1 MPFLAQLP
9 FSWRDVLDILAVACL
24 FYYTISFV
32 RGTRAV
38 AALSGLMVLL
48 VVYTLAQ
55 LLGLFTLGWLLEKV
69 FGSLVLIIVVLFH
82 EDIRQALSRFSV
94 RALFKRRRTMR
105 EAQIQ
110 MLASTAL
117 ELAKKH
123 IGAIIVLEKQMP
135 LGDFMSKGVKLD
147 AEVSHDL
154 LFTIFFPNTALHD
167 GAVIIDKNG
176 RIAAAGCVLPLAA
189 VERQHFGTRHR
200 AALGMSENSDAV
212 VVVVSEETG
221 IISMAKNGVLIRRL
235 DRQNLFNL
243 LQEEL
248 VPPEEKESKKALFWR
263 GKHEKKKD

>member
-1 MPFLAQLP
+1 
-9 FSWRDVLDILAVACL
+9 
-24 FYYTISFV
+24 
-32 RGTRAV
+32 
-38 AALSGLMVLL
+38 
-48 VVYTLAQ
+48 
-55 LLGLFTLGWLLEKV
+55 
-69 FGSLVLIIVVLFH
+69 
-82 EDIRQALSRFSV
+82 
-94 RALFKRRRTMR
+94 
-105 EAQIQ
+105 

-200 AALGMSENSDAV
+200 AALGVTEVSDAV
-212 VVVVSEETG
+212 ALVVSEERGEVTLAQAG
-221 IISMAKNGVLIRRL
+221 RLSNPLTQDRLERILSNVLS
-235 DRQNLFNL
+235 Q
-243 LQEEL
+243 
-248 VPPEEKESKKALFWR
+248 
-263 GKHEKKKD
+263 

>member
-176 RIAAAGCVLPLAA
+176 RIAA
-189 VERQHFGTRHR
+189 R
-200 AALGMSENSDAV
+200 
-212 VVVVSEETG
+212 
-221 IISMAKNGVLIRRL
+221 
-235 DRQNLFNL
+235 
-243 LQEEL
+243 
-248 VPPEEKESKKALFWR
+248 
-263 GKHEKKKD
+263 

>member
-1 MPFLAQLP
+1 MSMPFLAQLP

-200 AALGMSENSDAV
+200 AALGVTEVSDAV
-212 VVVVSEETG
+212 ALVVSEERGEVTLAQAG
-221 IISMAKNGVLIRRL
+221 RLSNPLTQDRLERILSNVLS
-235 DRQNLFNL
+235 Q
-243 LQEEL
+243 
-248 VPPEEKESKKALFWR
+248 
-263 GKHEKKKD
+263 

>member
-1 MPFLAQLP
+1 MNMPFLAQLP
-9 FSWRDVLDILAVACL
+9 FSWRDIVDILAVACL

-38 AALSGLMVLL
+38 AAISGLMVLL

-55 LLGLFTLGWLLEKV
+55 LLGLFTLGWLLEKI

-94 RALFKRRRTMR
+94 RTLFKRRQNMR
-105 EAQIQ
+105 EALVQQ
-110 MLASTAL
+110 LASTSL
-117 ELAKKH
+117 ELAQKH

-147 AEVSHDL
+147 AEVSRDL

-167 GAVIIDKNG
+167 GAVIIAKNG

-200 AALGMSENSDAV
+200 AALGVTESSDAV
-212 VVVVSEETG
+212 ALVVSEERGEVTLAQAG
-221 IISMAKNGVLIRRL
+221 RLSNPLTQDRLERILSNVLS
-235 DRQNLFNL
+235 Q
-243 LQEEL
+243 
-248 VPPEEKESKKALFWR
+248 
-263 GKHEKKKD
+263 

>member
-176 RIAAAGCVLPLAA
+176 RIAGVVCVLPLAA

-200 AALGMSENSDAV
+200 AALGVTEVSDAV
-212 VVVVSEETG
+212 ALVVSEERGEVTLAQAG
-221 IISMAKNGVLIRRL
+221 RLSNPLTQDRLERILSNVLS
-235 DRQNLFNL
+235 Q
-243 LQEEL
+243 
-248 VPPEEKESKKALFWR
+248 
-263 GKHEKKKD
+263 

>member
-176 RIAAAGCVLPLAA
+176 RMAAGCVLPLAA

-200 AALGMSENSDAV
+200 AALGVTEVSDAV
-212 VVVVSEETG
+212 ALVVSEERGEVTLAQAG
-221 IISMAKNGVLIRRL
+221 RLSNPLTQDRLERILSNVLS
-235 DRQNLFNL
+235 Q
-243 LQEEL
+243 
-248 VPPEEKESKKALFWR
+248 
-263 GKHEKKKD
+263 

>member
-176 RIAAAGCVLPLAA
+176 RIAAADACCPLPRWS
-189 VERQHFGTRHR
+189 VSI
-200 AALGMSENSDAV
+200 SEPA
-212 VVVVSEETG
+212 TG
-221 IISMAKNGVLIRRL
+221 RPWA
-235 DRQNLFNL
+235 
-243 LQEEL
+243 
-248 VPPEEKESKKALFWR
+248 
-263 GKHEKKKD
+263 

>member
-189 VERQHFGTRHR
+189 VERQHCGTRHR
-200 AALGMSENSDAV
+200 AALGVTEVSDAV
-212 VVVVSEETG
+212 ALVVSEERGEVTLAQAG
-221 IISMAKNGVLIRRL
+221 RLSNPLTQDRLERILSNVLS
-235 DRQNLFNL
+235 Q
-243 LQEEL
+243 
-248 VPPEEKESKKALFWR
+248 
-263 GKHEKKKD
+263 

>member
-176 RIAAAGCVLPLAA
+176 RIAAAGCGLPLAA

-200 AALGMSENSDAV
+200 AALGVTEVSDAV
-212 VVVVSEETG
+212 ALVVSEERGEVTLAQAG
-221 IISMAKNGVLIRRL
+221 RLSNPLTQDRLERILSNVLS
-235 DRQNLFNL
+235 Q
-243 LQEEL
+243 
-248 VPPEEKESKKALFWR
+248 
-263 GKHEKKKD
+263 

>member
-1 MPFLAQLP
+1 MPAAGCEYAVPGAASLFLAGC
-9 FSWRDVLDILAVACL
+9 LDILAVACL

-200 AALGMSENSDAV
+200 AALGVTEVSDAV
-212 VVVVSEETG
+212 ALVVSEERGEVTLAQAG
-221 IISMAKNGVLIRRL
+221 RLSNPLTQDRLERILSNVLS
-235 DRQNLFNL
+235 Q
-243 LQEEL
+243 
-248 VPPEEKESKKALFWR
+248 
-263 GKHEKKKD
+263 